1 MTGYDI
7 YSNCND
13 NNNQL
18 RQTSHA
24 KKTTLSQRNL
34 LIAPL
39 ERLFRR
45 VQEDINDIKTNYNI
59 ADSET
64 EMKNILSNLEDSTT
78 YLVDHPSEHA
88 TAEDLI
94 NRFTDIQDKHD
105 DIMDELRQMLQK
117 NTAETTTHSKTLMP
131 RQFKPPTHLIQCN
144 NSQYYI
150 GTLARHQQNPAAAI
164 SSAHQLSKQ

>member
-1 MTGYDI
+1 MNARPITTV
-7 YSNCND
+7 SSSPD
-13 NNNQL
+13 NVEVLIPNHFVLGRAYASMPPLQTPL
-18 RQTSHA
+18 R
-24 KKTTLSQRNL
+24 K
-34 LIAPL
+34 
-39 ERLFRR
+39 
-45 VQEDINDIKTNYNI
+45 